1 MLPHFVRAQGCL
13 QRSTDAHVHH
23 ICRHTNTGAHNCM
36 HAWTR
41 TLRWVDCFLSY
52 STILCFWADSPHSDC
67 ATVALHNT
75 FWISTGVVHFSVV
88 WLLHHRA
95 QYYIPKQPLGKLP
108 LSQRWR
114 RRLTGIKNPLTWRLS
129 QFSFICCEHSRVKN
143 LCSCFI
149 HIVFDW
155 KHKFILHSLWLKTQ
169 VRTALQLV
177 SLRMLWVA
185 SYLSAL
191 LHAHCQI
198 GGSLLLRDHHP
209 KPWAEKERKSLHSD
223 FSQRHRQLCLILI
236 KDTTSL
242 CKWFV

>member
-1 MLPHFVRAQGCL
+1 MWCTSPLFGCYITEHSITY
-13 QRSTDAHVHH
+13 QSS
-23 ICRHTNTGAHNCM
+23 
-36 HAWTR
+36 
-41 TLRWVDCFLSY
+41 FLENY
-52 STILCFWADSPHSDC
+52 LWARDDGEGWL
-67 ATVALHNT
+67 ALKTH
-75 FWISTGVVHFSVV
+75 
-88 WLLHHRA
+88 WLM
-95 QYYIPKQPLGKLP
+95 
-108 LSQRWR
+108 
-114 RRLTGIKNPLTWRLS
+114 TWRLC

-169 VRTALQLV
+169 VHIALQLV
-177 SLRMLWVA
+177 SLHMLWVA
-185 SYLSAL
+185 SYSQVDEQLFYQLCCMLIAKL
-191 LHAHCQI
+191 VVLCFF
-198 GGSLLLRDHHP
+198 GDHHP